1 VETNSGR
8 TNPMAEGKILI
19 IDDEDSIREYLSMM
33 LEREGYEVHSSENGK
48 KALKLSSQE
57 SFDVVITDIQLP
69 GMSGLDILG
78 SMRESDPS
86 VPVIIITGHASQESA
101 IEALNIGAFYY
112 LLKPV
117 SNEELKQVVRN
128 ALELRRLRDENV
140 DLERALKASGDRR
153 MVGESDKIS
162 SVFELIDRVARTSST
177 VLLKGESGTGKELV
191 ARAIHAGSARSDK
204 RFVSI
209 NCGALPETLLE
220 SELFGHV
227 KGSFTGAVRDKRGL
241 FVVAEG
247 GTFFLD
253 EVSETTAAIQVKLL
267 RVLQERE
274 VVPVGG
280 TKPTK
285 VDVRVI
291 AATNA
296 DLEKHI
302 SEGKFR
308 ADLYYR
314 LNVIPITIPPLRERR
329 DDIPLLVEHFI
340 ERLTGGVKHV
350 SDEAMEILTGY
361 DWPGNV
367 RELENIIERTV
378 ILEDGDEITADS
390 LNISIFPERLR
401 KQARG
406 GGGGDLGVSGITLD
420 ELERRYL
427 LQTLEETGW
436 KKKNAAEILGI
447 NPSTLYRKL
456 QRYGM
461 DGGED
466 EDSS

>member
-1 VETNSGR
+1 MPEGR
-8 TNPMAEGKILI
+8 ILI
-19 IDDEDSIREYLSMM
+19 IDDEDSIRDYLSMM
-33 LEREGYEVHSSENGK
+33 LEREGYEVSASESGK
-48 KALKLSSQE
+48 KALKLNTKKAY
-57 SFDVVITDIQLP
+57 DVVITDIQLP
-69 GMSGLDILG
+69 GMTGLEILTAL
-78 SMRESDPS
+78 RESDPEL
-86 VPVIIITGHASQESA
+86 PVIIITGHASQESA
-101 IEALNIGAFYY
+101 IEALNMGAFYY

-117 SNEELKQVVRN
+117 SNEELKQVVRT
-128 ALELRRLRDENV
+128 ALEVHRLKDENK
-140 DLERALKASGDRR
+140 DLERALHPVGEREMVGASGR
-153 MVGESDKIS
+153 ME
-162 SVFELIDRVARTSST
+162 SVFDLIDRVATTSST
-177 VLLKGESGTGKELV
+177 VLLYGESGTGKELV
-191 ARAIHAGSARSDK
+191 ARAIHSRSARSDK

-253 EVSETTAAIQVKLL
+253 EVSETSTAIQVKLL

-285 VDVRVI
+285 VDVRVV

-296 DLEKHI
+296 DLDKAI
-302 SEGKFR
+302 KEGRFR

-314 LNVIPITIPPLRERR
+314 LNVIPITIPPLRERK
-329 DDIPLLVEHFI
+329 DDIPLLVDHFL
-340 ERLTGGVKHV
+340 ERFTGGAKRV
-350 SDEAMEILTGY
+350 SDSAMEILTAY

-367 RELENIIERTV
+367 RELENIIERAV
-378 ILEDGDEITADS
+378 ILEDDDEVTAES
-390 LNISIFPERLR
+390 LNVSIFPERMR
-401 KQARG
+401 KKARVSSEG
-406 GGGGDLGVSGITLD
+406 ALGVSGVTLD
-420 ELERRYL
+420 ELEQRYL
-427 LQTLEETGW
+427 LQILEETGW

-456 QRYGM
+456 QRYG
-461 DGGED
+461 
-466 EDSS
+466 

>member
-1 VETNSGR
+1 
-8 TNPMAEGKILI
+8 MAEGRILI

-33 LEREGYEVHSSENGK
+33 LEREGYEVTASEDGK
-48 KALKLSSQE
+48 KALRLNTKKAH
-57 SFDVVITDIQLP
+57 DVVITDIQLP
-69 GMSGLDILG
+69 GISGLDVLTTL
-78 SMRESDPS
+78 RETDPTI
-86 VPVIIITGHASQESA
+86 PVIIITGHSSQESA

-117 SNEELKQVVRN
+117 SNEELKQVVRT
-128 ALELRRLRDENV
+128 ALQMRRLRDENT
-140 DLERALKASGDRR
+140 DLERALHPTGKRE
-153 MVGESDKIS
+153 MVGESGGIA
-162 SVFELIDRVARTSST
+162 SVFDLIDRVAKTSST
-177 VLLKGESGTGKELV
+177 VLLHGESGTGKELV
-191 ARAIHAGSARSDK
+191 AQAIHARSARSEK

-227 KGSFTGAVRDKRGL
+227 KGSFTGAIRDKKGL

-247 GTFFLD
+247 GTFLLD
-253 EVSETTAAIQVKLL
+253 EVSETSTAIQVKLL

-296 DLEKHI
+296 DLEKAI
-302 SEGKFR
+302 EEGRFR
-308 ADLYYR
+308 KDLYYR

-329 DDIPLLVEHFI
+329 EDIPLLVEHFLN
-340 ERLTGGVKHV
+340 RFAGGAKRV
-350 SDEAMEILTGY
+350 SDDAMEILSSY

-367 RELENIIERTV
+367 RELENIIERAV
-378 ILEDGDEITADS
+378 ILEDGDAVTAES
-390 LNISIFPERLR
+390 LNVSIFPERLR
-401 KQARG
+401 KQARTAS
-406 GGGGDLGVSGITLD
+406 DSELGVSGVTLD

-427 LQTLEETGW
+427 LQTLEAAGW

-461 DGGED
+461 DAGGEED
-466 EDSS
+466 E

>member
-1 VETNSGR
+1 MAQGR
-8 TNPMAEGKILI
+8 ILI
-19 IDDEDSIREYLSMM
+19 IDDEDSIRDYLSMM
-33 LEREGYEVHSSENGK
+33 LEREGYEVTACENGK
-48 KALKLSSQE
+48 KGLKLNSQGG
-57 SFDVVITDIQLP
+57 FDVVITDIQLP
-69 GMSGLDILG
+69 GMDGLEILG
-78 SMRESDPS
+78 ALRDTDPKI
-86 VPVIIITGHASQESA
+86 PVIIITGHASQESA
-101 IEALNIGAFYY
+101 IDALNKGAYYY

-117 SNEELKQVVRN
+117 SNEELKSVVRN
-128 ALELRRLRDENV
+128 ALETRRLRDENV
-140 DLERALKASGDRR
+140 DLERALRASGDRE
-153 MVGESDKIS
+153 MVGESSQIA
-162 SVFELIDRVARTSST
+162 SVFDLIDRVAKTSST
-177 VLLKGESGTGKELV
+177 VLLHGESGTGKELV
-191 ARAIHAGSARSDK
+191 AQAIHARSARSEK

-227 KGSFTGAVRDKRGL
+227 KGSFTGAIRDKKGL

-247 GTFFLD
+247 GSFFLD
-253 EVSETTAAIQVKLL
+253 EVSETYTAIQVKLL

-296 DLEKHI
+296 DLERAMN
-302 SEGKFR
+302 EGRFR
-308 ADLYYR
+308 RDLYYR
-314 LNVIPITIPPLRERR
+314 LNVIPISIPPLRERR
-329 DDIPLLVEHFI
+329 DDIPLLVEHFL
-340 ERLTGGVKHV
+340 ERLTGSVKQV
-350 SDEAMEILTGY
+350 SPDAMDILTSY

-367 RELENIIERTV
+367 RELENIIERAV
-378 ILEDGDEITADS
+378 ILEDGDEVSAES
-390 LNISIFPERLR
+390 LNVSIFPERLR

-406 GGGGDLGVSGITLD
+406 GGGGDLGVRGITLE

-436 KKKNAAEILGI
+436 KKKSAAEILGI

-461 DGGED
+461 DEGEED
-466 EDSS
+466 E

>member
-1 VETNSGR
+1 MPNGR
-8 TNPMAEGKILI
+8 ILVV
-19 IDDEDSIREYLSMM
+19 DDEDSIREYLSMM
-33 LEREGYEVHSSENGK
+33 LEREGYEVESSADGK
-48 KALKLSSQE
+48 KAAKLCRQQE
-57 SFDVVITDIQLP
+57 FDVIVTDIQLP
-69 GMSGLDILG
+69 GMSGIELL
-78 SMRESDPS
+78 SALREGDPT
-86 VPVIIITGHASQESA
+86 VPVIIVTGHASQESA
-101 IEALNIGAFYY
+101 IEALNLGAFYY

-128 ALELRRLRDENV
+128 ALELHRLRDENV
-140 DLERALKASGDRR
+140 ELERALHVEGERE
-153 MVGESDKIS
+153 MVGGSEEMQ

-177 VLLKGESGTGKELV
+177 VLLHGESGTGKELV
-191 ARAIHAGSARSDK
+191 ARAIHARSARADK

-209 NCGALPETLLE
+209 NCGAMPETLLE

-253 EVSETTAAIQVKLL
+253 EVSETTSAIQVKLL

-280 TKPTK
+280 TKPVK

-296 DLEKHI
+296 DLDQLI
-302 SEGKFR
+302 ADGSFR
-308 ADLYYR
+308 KDLYYR

-329 DDIPLLVEHFI
+329 SDLPLLVKHFLS
-340 ERLTGGVKHV
+340 RLTTEGISV
-350 SDEAMEILTGY
+350 DDDAMEILQSY

-367 RELENIIERTV
+367 RELENIIERAV
-378 ILEDGDEITADS
+378 ILADGKHITADD
-390 LNISIFPERLR
+390 LNVSIFPEQMR
-401 KQARG
+401 KKARARSGAG
-406 GGGGDLGVSGITLD
+406 GEGDLGVSGVTLE

-427 LQTLEETGW
+427 LQTLEATGW
-436 KKKNAAEILGI
+436 KKKAAAEVLGI

-461 DGGED
+461 EGAGED
-466 EDSS
+466 D

>member
-1 VETNSGR
+1 
-8 TNPMAEGKILI
+8 MAEGRVLI

-33 LEREGYEVHSSENGK
+33 LEREGYDVSASENGK
-48 KALKLSSQE
+48 KALKLNNQE

-69 GMSGLDILG
+69 GMSGLDIL
-78 SMRESDPS
+78 SAFRESDPAM
-86 VPVIIITGHASQESA
+86 PVIIITGHASQESA

-128 ALELRRLRDENV
+128 ALEMRRLKEENV
-140 DLERALKASGDRR
+140 DLERALKASGDRE
-153 MVGESDKIS
+153 MVGESSEIT
-162 SVFELIDRVARTSST
+162 SVFDLIDRVAKTSST
-177 VLLKGESGTGKELV
+177 VLLYGESGTGKELV
-191 ARAIHAGSARSDK
+191 ARAIHKRSARSDK

-253 EVSETTAAIQVKLL
+253 EVSETSTAIQVKLL

-296 DLEKHI
+296 DLQKAIH
-302 SEGKFR
+302 EGTFR

-340 ERLTGGVKHV
+340 ERLTGGEKTV
-350 SDEAMEILTGY
+350 SPEAMEILSGY
-361 DWPGNV
+361 EWPGNV
-367 RELENIIERTV
+367 RELENIMERAV
-378 ILEDGDEITADS
+378 ILEDGDQITAES
-390 LNISIFPERLR
+390 LNVSIFPERLR

-406 GGGGDLGVSGITLD
+406 HAAEDLGVSGVTLE

-427 LQTLEETGW
+427 LQTLEEAGW
-436 KKKNAAEILGI
+436 KKKNAAEVLGI

-461 DGGED
+461 DGGQD
-466 EDSS
+466 ESD

>member
-1 VETNSGR
+1 MAHGR
-8 TNPMAEGKILI
+8 ILI
-19 IDDEDSIREYLSMM
+19 VDDEDSTREYLAMM
-33 LEREGYEVHSSENGK
+33 LEREGYEVSASGDGK
-48 KALKLSSQE
+48 KALKLNSQE
-57 SFDVVITDIQLP
+57 SFDAVITDIQMP
-69 GMSGLDILG
+69 GMGGIQILG
-78 SMRESDPS
+78 NLRDNDPTL
-86 VPVIIITGHASQESA
+86 PVIIVTGHASQESA
-101 IEALNIGAFYY
+101 IEALNLGAFYY

-128 ALELRRLRDENV
+128 ALELRRLRDDNV
-140 DLERALKASGDRR
+140 DLERALQVQGDRE
-153 MVGESDKIS
+153 MVGESDEIR
-162 SVFELIDRVARTSST
+162 SVFDLIDRVAQTSST
-177 VLLKGESGTGKELV
+177 VLLYGESGTGKELV
-191 ARAIHAGSARSDK
+191 ARAIHSRSARADK

-253 EVSETTAAIQVKLL
+253 EVSETSPAIQVKLL

-280 TKPTK
+280 TKPVK

-291 AATNA
+291 AATNT
-296 DLEKHI
+296 DLDKLIHDN
-302 SEGKFR
+302 KFR

-314 LNVIPITIPPLRERR
+314 LNVIPITIPPLREREE
-329 DDIPLLVEHFI
+329 DIPRLVDFFLG
-340 ERLTGGVKHV
+340 RYAGGAKTV
-350 SDEAMEILTGY
+350 SAEAMEILTAY
-361 DWPGNV
+361 HWPGNV
-367 RELENIIERTV
+367 RELENIIERAV
-378 ILEDGDEITADS
+378 ILADGAEITADS
-390 LNISIFPERLR
+390 LNVSIFPERMR
-401 KQARG
+401 KKARSG
-406 GGGGDLGVSGITLD
+406 GEGGLGVSGITLD

-427 LQTLEETGW
+427 LQTLEETSW
-436 KKKNAAEILGI
+436 KKKQAAEILGI

-461 DGGED
+461 DGGE
-466 EDSS
+466 EE

>member
-1 VETNSGR
+1 
-8 TNPMAEGKILI
+8 MAEGRILI
-19 IDDEDSIREYLSMM
+19 VDDEDSIRDYLSMM
-33 LEREGYEVHSSENGK
+33 LEREGYEVSACENGK
-48 KALKLSSQE
+48 KALRLNSKKAY
-57 SFDVVITDIQLP
+57 DVVITDLQLP
-69 GMSGLDILG
+69 GMSGIEILTAL
-78 SMRESDPS
+78 RDADPS
-86 VPVIIITGHASQESA
+86 LPVIIITGHASQESA
-101 IEALNIGAFYY
+101 VEALNIGAFYY

-117 SNEELKQVVRN
+117 SNEELKQVVRT
-128 ALELRRLRDENV
+128 ALEMRRLKDENS
-140 DLERALKASGDRR
+140 DLERALHPAGERE
-153 MVGESDKIS
+153 MVGESERMS
-162 SVFELIDRVARTSST
+162 AVFDLIDRVATTSST
-177 VLLKGESGTGKELV
+177 VLLYGESGTGKELV
-191 ARAIHAGSARSDK
+191 ARAIHQHSARADK

-253 EVSETTAAIQVKLL
+253 EVSETSTAIQVKLL

-285 VDVRVI
+285 VDVRVV

-296 DLEKHI
+296 DLDRAIK
-302 SEGKFR
+302 EGRFR

-314 LNVIPITIPPLRERR
+314 LNVIPITIPPLRERKG
-329 DDIPLLVEHFI
+329 DIPLLVDHFL
-340 ERLTGGVKHV
+340 ERFTSGAKRI
-350 SDEAMEILTGY
+350 SDGAMEILTSY

-367 RELENIIERTV
+367 RELENIIERAV
-378 ILEDGDEITADS
+378 ILEDGDEISAES

-401 KQARG
+401 KQARSASEG
-406 GGGGDLGVSGITLD
+406 ALGVSGVTLE

-436 KKKNAAEILGI
+436 KKKTAAEILGI

-461 DGGED
+461 DGGGEED
-466 EDSS
+466 D

>member
-1 VETNSGR
+1 MQPGR
-8 TNPMAEGKILI
+8 KCEMAEGRILI
-19 IDDEDSIREYLSMM
+19 IDDEDSIRDYLSMM
-33 LEREGYEVHSSENGK
+33 LEREGYEVSASEDGK
-48 KALKLSSQE
+48 RALKLNAKKSY
-57 SFDVVITDIQLP
+57 DVVITDIQLP
-69 GMSGLDILG
+69 GMSGIDILTKL
-78 SMRESDPS
+78 RETDPTL
-86 VPVIIITGHASQESA
+86 PVIIITGHASQESA
-101 IEALNIGAFYY
+101 IEALNMGAYYY

-117 SNEELKQVVRN
+117 SNEELKQVVRT
-128 ALELRRLRDENV
+128 ALEMRRLKDEKN
-140 DLERALKASGDRR
+140 DLERALHPTDERE
-153 MVGESDKIS
+153 MIGESGGIA
-162 SVFELIDRVARTSST
+162 SVFDLIDRVAKTSST
-177 VLLKGESGTGKELV
+177 VLLHGESGTGKELV
-191 ARAIHAGSARSDK
+191 ARAIHARSARAGK

-227 KGSFTGAVRDKRGL
+227 KGSFTGAIRDKRGL

-247 GTFFLD
+247 GTFMLD
-253 EVSETTAAIQVKLL
+253 EVSETSTAIQVKLL

-280 TKPTK
+280 TKPVK

-296 DLEKHI
+296 DLEQFIK
-302 SEGKFR
+302 EGRFR

-314 LNVIPITIPPLRERR
+314 LNVIPIRIPPLRERKE
-329 DDIPLLVEHFI
+329 DIPLLVEHFLS
-340 ERLTGGVKHV
+340 RFTGGAKHV
-350 SDEAMEILTGY
+350 SDDAMEILSDY

-367 RELENIIERTV
+367 RELENIIERAV
-378 ILEDGDEITADS
+378 ILEDGNDVTAES
-390 LNISIFPERLR
+390 LNVSIFPERLR
-401 KQARG
+401 KRARG
-406 GGGGDLGVSGITLD
+406 GSEGELGVSGVTLE

-427 LQTLEETGW
+427 LQTLEATGW

-461 DGGED
+461 DGGGEED
-466 EDSS
+466 E

>member
-1 VETNSGR
+1 
-8 TNPMAEGKILI
+8 MAQGTILV
-19 IDDEDSIREYLSMM
+19 IDDEDSIRDYLSMM
-33 LEREGYEVHSSENGK
+33 LEREGYDVRASAEGRR
-48 KALKLSSQE
+48 ALRTYSQE
-57 SFDVVITDIQLP
+57 AFDVVITDIQLP
-69 GMSGLDILG
+69 GIDGIEVLKTL
-78 SMRESDPS
+78 RERDPT
-86 VPVIIITGHASQESA
+86 VPVIIVTGHASQESA
-101 IEALNIGAFYY
+101 IEALNLGAFYY

-128 ALELRRLRDENV
+128 ALEVRRLRDENV
-140 DLERALKASGDRR
+140 ALGRALAVSDEREIVGASGE
-153 MVGESDKIS
+153 MQA
-162 SVFELIDRVARTSST
+162 VFDLINRVAKTSST
-177 VLLKGESGTGKELV
+177 VLLYGESGTGKELV
-191 ARAIHAGSARSDK
+191 ARAIHARSARADK

-209 NCGALPETLLE
+209 NCGAMPETLLE

-253 EVSETTAAIQVKLL
+253 EVSETSTAIQVKLL

-296 DLEKHI
+296 DLLKRIED
-302 SEGKFR
+302 GAFR
-308 ADLYYR
+308 KDLYYR
-314 LNVIPITIPPLRERR
+314 LNVIPVTIPPLRERR
-329 DDIPLLVEHFI
+329 DDIPLLVNHF
-340 ERLTGGVKHV
+340 LDQMTGGAKTMA
-350 SDEAMEILTGY
+350 DDAMDVLVAY

-367 RELENIIERTV
+367 RELENILERAV
-378 ILEDGDEITADS
+378 ILSDGPAITAES
-390 LNISIFPERLR
+390 LNVSIFPERLR

-406 GGGGDLGVSGITLD
+406 VATAGIGVSGLTL
-420 ELERRYL
+420 EEVERRYL
-427 LQTLEETGW
+427 LQTLEETDW
-436 KKKNAAEILGI
+436 KKKQAAETLGI

-461 DGGED
+461 DGGMED
-466 EDSS
+466 

>member
-1 VETNSGR
+1 MPQGR
-8 TNPMAEGKILI
+8 VLV
-19 IDDEDSIREYLSMM
+19 IDDEESIREYLAMM
-33 LEREGYEVHSSENGK
+33 LERDGYEVVATADGK
-48 KALKLSSQE
+48 KATRLQSQQG
-57 SFDVVITDIQLP
+57 FDVVITDIQLP
-69 GMSGLDILG
+69 GMSGIEILG
-78 SMRESDPS
+78 ALKESDPTM
-86 VPVIIITGHASQESA
+86 PVIIVTGHASQESA
-101 IEALNIGAFYY
+101 IEALNLGAFYY

-128 ALELRRLRDENV
+128 ALEIRRLREENV
-140 DLERALKASGDRR
+140 ELERALHVSGERE
-153 MVGESDKIS
+153 MIGSSEGMN
-162 SVFELIDRVARTSST
+162 SVFDIVDRVARTSST
-177 VLLKGESGTGKELV
+177 VLLYGESGTGKELV
-191 ARAIHAGSARSDK
+191 ARAIHARSARAQS

-253 EVSETTAAIQVKLL
+253 EVSETSPAIQVKLL

-296 DLEKHI
+296 DLDRLI
-302 SEGKFR
+302 REGKFR

-314 LNVIPITIPPLRERR
+314 LNVIPIVIPPLRERSE
-329 DDIPLLVEHFI
+329 DIPLLVQHFL
-340 ERLTGGVKHV
+340 ERFTGGEKTV
-350 SDEAMEILTGY
+350 SADAMEVLTGY

-367 RELENIIERTV
+367 RELENIIERAV
-378 ILEDGDEITADS
+378 ILAGSKEITAED

-401 KQARG
+401 KRASATTATAG
-406 GGGGDLGVSGITLD
+406 LGVSGLTLD
-420 ELERRYL
+420 EVERRYL
-427 LQTLEETGW
+427 IQTLEETGW
-436 KKKNAAEILGI
+436 RKKKAAEVLGI

-461 DGGED
+461 ADRGED
-466 EDSS
+466 

>member
-1 VETNSGR
+1 MPSGR
-8 TNPMAEGKILI
+8 ILV

-33 LEREGYEVHSSENGK
+33 LEREGYEVLASADGK
-48 KALKLSSQE
+48 RALKLQKQE

-69 GMSGLDILG
+69 GMSGIEVL
-78 SMRESDPS
+78 SSFRKTDPTI
-86 VPVIIITGHASQESA
+86 PVIIVTGHASQESA
-101 IEALNIGAFYY
+101 IEALNLGAYYY

-128 ALELRRLRDENV
+128 ALETRRLRDENV
-140 DLERALKASGDRR
+140 ELERALRVTEDRE
-153 MVGESDKIS
+153 MIGSSPEIG
-162 SVFELIDRVARTSST
+162 SVFDMIDRVAKTSST
-177 VLLKGESGTGKELV
+177 VLLYGESGTGKELV
-191 ARAIHAGSARSDK
+191 ARAIHARSARADK

-209 NCGALPETLLE
+209 NCGAMPETLLE

-253 EVSETTAAIQVKLL
+253 EVSETSQAIQVKLL

-296 DLEKHI
+296 DLEKLMA
-302 SEGKFR
+302 EGKFR
-308 ADLYYR
+308 KDLYYR
-314 LNVIPITIPPLRERR
+314 LNVIPIVIPPLRERR
-329 DDIPLLVEHFI
+329 SDIPLLVNHFL
-340 ERLTGGVKHV
+340 EKLSGGAKSVTE
-350 SDEAMEILTGY
+350 DAMEILVNY
-361 DWPGNV
+361 EWPGNV
-367 RELENIIERTV
+367 RELENIIERAV
-378 ILEDGDEITADS
+378 ILADGSEITAED
-390 LNISIFPERLR
+390 LNVSIFPERMRR
-401 KQARG
+401 KAKAAPASG
-406 GGGGDLGVSGITLD
+406 GLGVSGLTL
-420 ELERRYL
+420 EEVERRYL

-436 KKKNAAEILGI
+436 RKKAAAEILGI

-461 DGGED
+461 EQGPE
-466 EDSS
+466 E

>member
-1 VETNSGR
+1 MGGIE
-8 TNPMAEGKILI
+8 IL
-19 IDDEDSIREYLSMM
+19 SAFREC
-33 LEREGYEVHSSENGK
+33 
-48 KALKLSSQE
+48 
-57 SFDVVITDIQLP
+57 
-69 GMSGLDILG
+69 
-78 SMRESDPS
+78 DPLL
-86 VPVIIITGHASQESA
+86 PVIIVTGHASQESA
-101 IEALNIGAFYY
+101 IEALNLGAFYY

-128 ALELRRLRDENV
+128 ALEIRRLRDENV
-140 DLERALKASGDRR
+140 DLERALSTTTRPGERE
-153 MVGESDKIS
+153 MVGESEEIR
-162 SVFELIDRVARTSST
+162 SVFDLIDRVAKTSST
-177 VLLKGESGTGKELV
+177 VLLYGESGTGKELV
-191 ARAIHAGSARSDK
+191 ARAIHARSARADK

-241 FVVAEG
+241 MVVAEG

-253 EVSETTAAIQVKLL
+253 EVSETSTAIQVKLL

-285 VDVRVI
+285 VNVRII

-296 DLEKHI
+296 DLEKAI
-302 SEGKFR
+302 REGRFR

-314 LNVIPITIPPLRERR
+314 LNVIPISIPPLRERR
-329 DDIPLLVEHFI
+329 EDVPRLVSHFLG
-340 ERLTGGVKHV
+340 RFTSGARTV
-350 SDEAMEILTGY
+350 SDEAMSILADY

-367 RELENIIERTV
+367 RELENIIERAV
-378 ILEDGDEITADS
+378 ILADGPEITAES
-390 LNISIFPERLR
+390 LNISIFPERMR
-401 KQARG
+401 KQARTG
-406 GGGGDLGVSGITLD
+406 ESGVGVAGLTLE

-436 KKKNAAEILGI
+436 KKKRAAEILGI

-461 DGGED
+461 DTGE
-466 EDSS
+466 EEEE

>member
-1 VETNSGR
+1 MPEGR
-8 TNPMAEGKILI
+8 ILI
-19 IDDEDSIREYLSMM
+19 IDDEDSIRDYLSMM
-33 LEREGYEVHSSENGK
+33 LEREGYEVSASENGK
-48 KALKLSSQE
+48 KALKLNTKKAY
-57 SFDVVITDIQLP
+57 DVVITDIQLP
-69 GMSGLDILG
+69 GMTGLEILTAL
-78 SMRESDPS
+78 RESDPEL
-86 VPVIIITGHASQESA
+86 PVIIITGHASQESA
-101 IEALNIGAFYY
+101 IEALNMGAFYY

-117 SNEELKQVVRN
+117 SNEELKQVVRT
-128 ALELRRLRDENV
+128 ALEVHRLKDDNK
-140 DLERALKASGDRR
+140 DLERALHPVGERE
-153 MVGESDKIS
+153 MVGDSGRMA
-162 SVFELIDRVARTSST
+162 SVFDLIDRVATTSST
-177 VLLKGESGTGKELV
+177 VLLYGESGTGKELV
-191 ARAIHAGSARSDK
+191 ARAIHSRSARSDK

-253 EVSETTAAIQVKLL
+253 EVSETSTAIQVKLL

-285 VDVRVI
+285 VDVRVV

-296 DLEKHI
+296 DLDKAI
-302 SEGKFR
+302 KEGKFR

-314 LNVIPITIPPLRERR
+314 LNVIPITIPPLRERK
-329 DDIPLLVEHFI
+329 DDIPLLVDHFLD
-340 ERLTGGVKHV
+340 RFTGGAKRV
-350 SDEAMEILTGY
+350 SDGAMEILTTY

-367 RELENIIERTV
+367 RELENIIERAV
-378 ILEDGDEITADS
+378 ILEDGDEVTAES
-390 LNISIFPERLR
+390 LNVSIFPERMR
-401 KQARG
+401 KKARSSSEG
-406 GGGGDLGVSGITLD
+406 ALGISGVTLD
-420 ELERRYL
+420 ELEQRYL
-427 LQTLEETGW
+427 LQILEETGW

-461 DGGED
+461 DGGNEED
-466 EDSS
+466 E

>member
-1 VETNSGR
+1 
-8 TNPMAEGKILI
+8 MANGTILV
-19 IDDEDSIREYLSMM
+19 IDDEDSIRDYLSMM
-33 LEREGYEVHSSENGK
+33 LEREGYDVRASADGR
-48 KALKLSSQE
+48 KALRLYGQE
-57 SFDVVITDIQLP
+57 AFDVVITDIQLP
-69 GMSGLDILG
+69 GIDGIEVLKTL
-78 SMRESDPS
+78 RERDPTI
-86 VPVIIITGHASQESA
+86 PVVIVTGHASQESA
-101 IEALNIGAFYY
+101 IEALNLGAFYY

-117 SNEELKQVVRN
+117 SNDELKQVVRN
-128 ALELRRLRDENV
+128 ALEVRRLRDENAV
-140 DLERALKASGDRR
+140 LGRALSVSDEREI
-153 MVGESDKIS
+153 VGS
-162 SVFELIDRVARTSST
+162 SAEMHAVFDLINRVATTSST
-177 VLLKGESGTGKELV
+177 VLLYGESGTGKELV
-191 ARAIHAGSARSDK
+191 ARAIHSRSARADK

-209 NCGALPETLLE
+209 NCGAMPETLLE

-253 EVSETTAAIQVKLL
+253 EVSETSTAIQVKLL

-296 DLEKHI
+296 DLLRRI
-302 SEGKFR
+302 DEGSFR
-308 ADLYYR
+308 KDLYYR
-314 LNVIPITIPPLRERR
+314 LNVIPVTIPPLRERR
-329 DDIPLLVEHFI
+329 DDVPLLVKHF
-340 ERLTGGVKHV
+340 LKNFTGGAKTMN
-350 SDEAMEILTGY
+350 DEAMEILVSY

-367 RELENIIERTV
+367 RELENILERAI
-378 ILEDGDEITADS
+378 ILADGPTITAES
-390 LNISIFPERLR
+390 LNVSIFPERLR
-401 KQARG
+401 KTARG
-406 GGGGDLGVSGITLD
+406 AAADDLGVSGVTL
-420 ELERRYL
+420 EEVERRYL

-436 KKKNAAEILGI
+436 KKKQAAEMLGI

-461 DGGED
+461 DQEGE
-466 EDSS
+466 E

>member
-1 VETNSGR
+1 
-8 TNPMAEGKILI
+8 MAEGRILI
-19 IDDEDSIREYLSMM
+19 VDDEDSIRDYLSMM
-33 LEREGYEVHSSENGK
+33 LEREGYEVSACEDGK
-48 KALKLSSQE
+48 KALRLNTKKAY
-57 SFDVVITDIQLP
+57 DVVITDIQLP
-69 GMSGLDILG
+69 GMSGIEVLTSL
-78 SMRESDPS
+78 RESDPTI
-86 VPVIIITGHASQESA
+86 PVIIITGHASQESA
-101 IEALNIGAFYY
+101 IEALNIGAYYY

-117 SNEELKQVVRN
+117 SNEELKQVVRT
-128 ALELRRLRDENV
+128 ALEMRRLKDEKD
-140 DLERALKASGDRR
+140 DLERALNPTGERE
-153 MVGESDKIS
+153 MVGESEKMK
-162 SVFELIDRVARTSST
+162 SVFELIDRVATTAST
-177 VLLKGESGTGKELV
+177 VLLYGESGTGKELV
-191 ARAIHAGSARSDK
+191 ARAIHKRSARSDK

-253 EVSETTAAIQVKLL
+253 EVSETSTAIQVKLL

-285 VDVRVI
+285 VDVRVV

-296 DLEKHI
+296 DLDRAIK
-302 SEGKFR
+302 EGRFR

-314 LNVIPITIPPLRERR
+314 LNVIPITIPPLRERKE
-329 DDIPLLVEHFI
+329 DIPLLVDHFL
-340 ERLTGGVKHV
+340 ERFTGGEKRV
-350 SDEAMEILTGY
+350 SDAAMDILMSY

-367 RELENIIERTV
+367 RELENIIERAV
-378 ILEDGDEITADS
+378 ILEDGDEVTAES
-390 LNISIFPERLR
+390 LNVSIFPERLR
-401 KQARG
+401 KQARAISG
-406 GGGGDLGVSGITLD
+406 GELGVTGVTLE

-461 DGGED
+461 EGDGEGD
-466 EDSS
+466 GDD

>member
-1 VETNSGR
+1 
-8 TNPMAEGKILI
+8 MAEGRILI
-19 IDDEDSIREYLSMM
+19 VDDEDSIRDYLSMM
-33 LEREGYEVHSSENGK
+33 LEREGYEVSASEDGK
-48 KALKLSSQE
+48 KALKLNSKQAY
-57 SFDVVITDIQLP
+57 DVVITDIQLP
-69 GMSGLDILG
+69 GMSGIDVLTTLHDT
-78 SMRESDPS
+78 DPAL
-86 VPVIIITGHASQESA
+86 PVIIITGHASQESA
-101 IEALNIGAFYY
+101 IDALNMGAFYY

-117 SNEELKQVVRN
+117 SNEELKQVVRT
-128 ALELRRLRDENV
+128 ALEVRRLKEENTA
-140 DLERALKASGDRR
+140 LERALRPTGERE
-153 MVGESDKIS
+153 MVGKSGGMA
-162 SVFELIDRVARTSST
+162 SVFDLIDRVATTSST
-177 VLLKGESGTGKELV
+177 VLLYGESGTGKELV
-191 ARAIHAGSARSDK
+191 ARAIHTRSARADK

-253 EVSETTAAIQVKLL
+253 EVSETSTAIQVKLL

-285 VDVRVI
+285 VDVRVV

-296 DLEKHI
+296 DLDKAI
-302 SEGKFR
+302 KDGRFR

-314 LNVIPITIPPLRERR
+314 LNVIPITIPPLRERK
-329 DDIPLLVEHFI
+329 DDIPLLVDHFL
-340 ERLTGGVKHV
+340 ERFTGGAKRV
-350 SDEAMEILTGY
+350 SGSAMEILTSY

-367 RELENIIERTV
+367 RELENIIERAV
-378 ILEDGDEITADS
+378 ILEDDNEVTAES
-390 LNISIFPERLR
+390 LNVSIFPERLR
-401 KQARG
+401 KMARSASEG
-406 GGGGDLGVSGITLD
+406 RLGVSGVTLE
-420 ELERRYL
+420 ELEQRYL

-461 DGGED
+461 DGGGEED
-466 EDSS
+466 E

>member
-1 VETNSGR
+1 MPHGR
-8 TNPMAEGKILI
+8 VLI
-19 IDDEDSIREYLSMM
+19 VDDEDSTREYLSMM
-33 LEREGYEVHSSENGK
+33 LEREGYEVSAVADGK
-48 KALKLSSQE
+48 KALKLDSQE
-57 SFDVVITDIQLP
+57 SFDAVITDIQMP
-69 GMSGLDILG
+69 GMGGMEIL
-78 SMRESDPS
+78 SALRECDPLL
-86 VPVIIITGHASQESA
+86 PVIIITGHASQESA
-101 IEALNIGAFYY
+101 IEALNLGAFYY

-128 ALELRRLRDENV
+128 ALEVRRLRDENV
-140 DLERALKASGDRR
+140 DLERALSAGPGERE
-153 MVGESDKIS
+153 MIGESEGIRL
-162 SVFELIDRVARTSST
+162 VFALIDRVAKTSST
-177 VLLKGESGTGKELV
+177 VLLYGESGTGKELV
-191 ARAIHAGSARSDK
+191 ARAIHARSARADK

-227 KGSFTGAVRDKRGL
+227 KGSFTGAIRDKRGL
-241 FVVAEG
+241 MVVAEG
-247 GTFFLD
+247 GTFLLD
-253 EVSETTAAIQVKLL
+253 EVSETSTAIQVKLL

-285 VDVRVI
+285 VNVRVI

-296 DLEKHI
+296 DLEKAI
-302 SEGKFR
+302 REGRFR
-308 ADLYYR
+308 ADLFYR

-329 DDIPLLVEHFI
+329 DDIPRLVNHFLG
-340 ERLTGGVKHV
+340 RFTSGARTV
-350 SDEAMEILTGY
+350 SDEAMDILTDY

-367 RELENIIERTV
+367 RELENIIERAV
-378 ILEDGDEITADS
+378 ILADDTEITADS
-390 LNISIFPERLR
+390 LNISIFPERMR
-401 KQARG
+401 NQARTG
-406 GGGGDLGVSGITLD
+406 GSGVGVAGLTLE

-436 KKKNAAEILGI
+436 KKKRAAEILGI

-461 DGGED
+461 DTGE
-466 EDSS
+466 EE

>member
-1 VETNSGR
+1 MPEGR
-8 TNPMAEGKILI
+8 ILI
-19 IDDEDSIREYLSMM
+19 IDDEDSIRDYLSMM
-33 LEREGYEVHSSENGK
+33 LEREGYEVSASENGK
-48 KALKLSSQE
+48 KALKLNTKKAY
-57 SFDVVITDIQLP
+57 DVVITDIQLP
-69 GMSGLDILG
+69 GMTGLEILTAL
-78 SMRESDPS
+78 RESDPEL
-86 VPVIIITGHASQESA
+86 PVIIITGHASQESA
-101 IEALNIGAFYY
+101 IEALNMGAFYY

-117 SNEELKQVVRN
+117 SNEELKQVVRT
-128 ALELRRLRDENV
+128 ALEVHRLKDENK
-140 DLERALKASGDRR
+140 DLERALHPVGERE
-153 MVGESDKIS
+153 MVGESGRME
-162 SVFELIDRVARTSST
+162 SVFDLIDRVATTSST
-177 VLLKGESGTGKELV
+177 VLLYGESGTGKELV
-191 ARAIHAGSARSDK
+191 ARAIHSRSARSDK

-253 EVSETTAAIQVKLL
+253 EVSETSTAIQVKLL

-285 VDVRVI
+285 VDVRVV

-296 DLEKHI
+296 DLDKAI
-302 SEGKFR
+302 KEGRFR

-314 LNVIPITIPPLRERR
+314 LNVIPITIPPLRERK
-329 DDIPLLVEHFI
+329 DDIPLLVDHFL
-340 ERLTGGVKHV
+340 ERFTGGAKRV
-350 SDEAMEILTGY
+350 SDGAMEILAAY

-367 RELENIIERTV
+367 RELENIIERAV
-378 ILEDGDEITADS
+378 ILEDDDEVTAES
-390 LNISIFPERLR
+390 LNVSIFPERMR
-401 KQARG
+401 KKARVSSEG
-406 GGGGDLGVSGITLD
+406 ALGVSGVTLD
-420 ELERRYL
+420 ELEQRYL
-427 LQTLEETGW
+427 LQILEETGW

-461 DGGED
+461 DGGNEED
-466 EDSS
+466 E

>member
-1 VETNSGR
+1 MPHGR
-8 TNPMAEGKILI
+8 ILV

-33 LEREGYEVHSSENGK
+33 LEREGYEVQAASDGQ
-48 KALKLSSQE
+48 KAMKLSKRE
-57 SFDVVITDIQLP
+57 SFDAVITDIQLP
-69 GMSGLDILG
+69 GMTGIEIL
-78 SMRESDPS
+78 SSFKDSDPT
-86 VPVIIITGHASQESA
+86 VPIIIVTGHASQESA
-101 IEALNIGAFYY
+101 IEALNLGAFYY

-128 ALELRRLRDENV
+128 ALEVKQLRTEKN
-140 DLERALKASGDRR
+140 DLERALHHPTQGRE
-153 MVGESDKIS
+153 MIGESTEIH
-162 SVFELIDRVARTSST
+162 SVFGIIDRVAKTAST
-177 VLLKGESGTGKELV
+177 VMLRGESGTGKELV
-191 ARAIHAGSARSDK
+191 ARAVHAGSSRAAE

-241 FVVAEG
+241 FVVADG

-253 EVSETTAAIQVKLL
+253 EVGETSLAIQVKLL

-285 VDVRVI
+285 VNVRVI

-296 DLEKHI
+296 DLERQVQ
-302 SEGKFR
+302 EGKFR

-314 LNVIPITIPPLRERR
+314 LNVIPITIPPLRDRR
-329 DDIPLLVEHFI
+329 DDIPLLVDHFLKK
-340 ERLTGGVKHV
+340 LTGEEKTVADG
-350 SDEAMEILTGY
+350 AMEILTSY

-367 RELENIIERTV
+367 RELENIIERAV
-378 ILEDGDEITADS
+378 ILADGDSITAES
-390 LNISIFPERLR
+390 LNVSIFPERLR
-401 KQARG
+401 KRARVG
-406 GGGGDLGVSGITLD
+406 GGTGDLGVSGITLD

-427 LQTLEETGW
+427 LQTLEETSW
-436 KKKNAAEILGI
+436 KKKQAAEILGI

-461 DGGED
+461 DGDVEEED
-466 EDSS
+466 

>member
-1 VETNSGR
+1 MPHGR
-8 TNPMAEGKILI
+8 ILV

-33 LEREGYEVHSSENGK
+33 LEREGYEVVAASDGK
-48 KALKLSSQE
+48 KAVKLSKRE
-57 SFDVVITDIQLP
+57 SFDAVITDIQLP
-69 GMSGLDILG
+69 GMTGIEILG
-78 SMRESDPS
+78 SFKESDPT
-86 VPVIIITGHASQESA
+86 VPIIIVTGHASQESA
-101 IEALNIGAFYY
+101 IEALNLGAFYY

-128 ALELRRLRDENV
+128 ALEVKQLRAEKN
-140 DLERALKASGDRR
+140 DLERALHPSADRDMIGDSK
-153 MVGESDKIS
+153 EIH
-162 SVFELIDRVARTSST
+162 SVFDLIDRVARTSST
-177 VLLKGESGTGKELV
+177 VMLRGESGTGKELV
-191 ARAIHAGSARSDK
+191 ARAIHAGSVRADQ

-241 FVVAEG
+241 FVVADG

-253 EVSETTAAIQVKLL
+253 EVGETSLSIQVKLL

-296 DLEKHI
+296 DLEHQVQ
-302 SEGKFR
+302 EGGFR
-308 ADLYYR
+308 PDLYYR
-314 LNVIPITIPPLRERR
+314 LNVIPITIPPLRDRR
-329 DDIPLLVEHFI
+329 DDIPLLVNHFLEKLAAGEKSI
-340 ERLTGGVKHV
+340 ADG
-350 SDEAMEILTGY
+350 AMDILTSY
-361 DWPGNV
+361 EWPGNV
-367 RELENIIERTV
+367 RELENIIERAV
-378 ILEDGDEITADS
+378 ILADDTEITAES
-390 LNISIFPERLR
+390 LNVSIFPERLR
-401 KQARG
+401 KRSRPAGSRA
-406 GGGGDLGVSGITLD
+406 LGVSGITLD
-420 ELERRYL
+420 ELEQRYL

-436 KKKNAAEILGI
+436 KKKRAAEILGI

-461 DGGED
+461 EGDVE
-466 EDSS
+466 EE

>member
-1 VETNSGR
+1 MPQGR
-8 TNPMAEGKILI
+8 ILV

-33 LEREGYEVHSSENGK
+33 LEREGYEVRASESGE
-48 KALKLSSQE
+48 KALRANAQE
-57 SFDVVITDIQLP
+57 SFDVVITDIQLT
-69 GMSGLDILG
+69 GMSGIEVLSKIRD
-78 SMRESDPS
+78 SDPT
-86 VPVIIITGHASQESA
+86 VAVIIVTGHASQESA
-101 IEALNIGAFYY
+101 IEALNLGAFYY

-117 SNEELKQVVRN
+117 SNEELKQVVRT
-128 ALELRRLRDENV
+128 ALEVRRLKDENAG
-140 DLERALKASGDRR
+140 LERALHVPGERE
-153 MVGESDKIS
+153 MVGSSPGIK
-162 SVFELIDRVARTSST
+162 SVFELIDRVAKTSST
-177 VLLKGESGTGKELV
+177 VLLYGESGTGKELV
-191 ARAIHAGSARSDK
+191 ARAIHARSARSDK

-209 NCGALPETLLE
+209 NCGAMPETLLE

-227 KGSFTGAVRDKRGL
+227 KGSFTGAVRDKKGL

-253 EVSETTAAIQVKLL
+253 EVSETSTSIQVKLL

-296 DLEKHI
+296 DLPKLI
-302 SEGKFR
+302 DDGRFR
-308 ADLYYR
+308 KDLFYR
-314 LNVIPITIPPLRERR
+314 LNVIPITIPPLRERKE
-329 DDIPLLVEHFI
+329 DVPLLVNHFI
-340 ERLTGGVKHV
+340 EKVTGGAKTV
-350 SDEAMEILTGY
+350 SSEAMEVLLSY

-367 RELENIIERTV
+367 RELENIIERAV
-378 ILEDGDEITADS
+378 ILAGSKEITAED

-401 KQARG
+401 KRASATTATAG
-406 GGGGDLGVSGITLD
+406 LGVSGLTLD
-420 ELERRYL
+420 EVERRYL
-427 LQTLEETGW
+427 IQTLEETGW
-436 KKKNAAEILGI
+436 RKKKAAEVLGI

-461 DGGED
+461 ADRGED
-466 EDSS
+466 

>member
-1 VETNSGR
+1 MPHGR
-8 TNPMAEGKILI
+8 ILV

-33 LEREGYEVHSSENGK
+33 LEREGYEVLAASDGK
-48 KALKLSSQE
+48 KAVKLSKRD
-57 SFDVVITDIQLP
+57 SFDAVITDIQLP
-69 GMSGLDILG
+69 GMTGIEILG
-78 SMRESDPS
+78 SFKESDPT
-86 VPVIIITGHASQESA
+86 VPIIIVTGHASQESA
-101 IEALNIGAFYY
+101 IEALNLGAFYY

-128 ALELRRLRDENV
+128 ALEVKQLRTEKD
-140 DLERALKASGDRR
+140 DLERALHPSADRD
-153 MVGESDKIS
+153 MVGDSEELH
-162 SVFELIDRVARTSST
+162 SVFDLIDRVARTSST
-177 VLLKGESGTGKELV
+177 VMLRGESGTGKELV
-191 ARAIHAGSARSDK
+191 ARAIHAGSARADQ

-241 FVVAEG
+241 FVVADG

-253 EVSETTAAIQVKLL
+253 EVGETSLAIQVKLL

-296 DLEKHI
+296 DLEMDVQ
-302 SEGKFR
+302 EGNFR

-314 LNVIPITIPPLRERR
+314 LNVIPITIPPLRDRR
-329 DDIPLLVEHFI
+329 DDIPLLVEHFLQK
-340 ERLTGGVKHV
+340 LTSGEKTI
-350 SDEAMEILTGY
+350 SDGAMEILTSY
-361 DWPGNV
+361 EWPGNV
-367 RELENIIERTV
+367 RELENIIERAV
-378 ILEDGDEITADS
+378 ILADGSEITAES

-401 KQARG
+401 KRSRLTAA
-406 GGGGDLGVSGITLD
+406 GDLGVSGITLE
-420 ELERRYL
+420 ELEQRYL

-436 KKKNAAEILGI
+436 KKKQAAEILGI

-461 DGGED
+461 DGDVED
-466 EDSS
+466 D

>member
-1 VETNSGR
+1 MPHGR
-8 TNPMAEGKILI
+8 ILV

-33 LEREGYEVHSSENGK
+33 LEREGHEVRACESGE
-48 KALKLSSQE
+48 KALKAIAQE
-57 SFDVVITDIQLP
+57 SFDVAITDIQLT
-69 GMSGLDILG
+69 GMSGIEVLG
-78 SMRESDPS
+78 RLRESDPT
-86 VPVIIITGHASQESA
+86 VAVIIVTGHASQESA
-101 IEALNIGAFYY
+101 IEALNLGAFYY

-128 ALELRRLRDENV
+128 ALEMRRLKDDNAG
-140 DLERALKASGDRR
+140 LERALRVSGERE
-153 MVGESDKIS
+153 MIGS
-162 SVFELIDRVARTSST
+162 SPGIQAVFDLIGRVAKTSST
-177 VLLKGESGTGKELV
+177 VLLYGESGTGKELV
-191 ARAIHAGSARSDK
+191 ARAIHTRSARADK

-209 NCGALPETLLE
+209 NCGAMPETLLE

-227 KGSFTGAVRDKRGL
+227 KGSFTGAVRDKKGL

-253 EVSETTAAIQVKLL
+253 EVSETSTSIQVKLL

-296 DLEKHI
+296 DLPRLIED
-302 SEGKFR
+302 GRFR
-308 ADLYYR
+308 KDLFYR
-314 LNVIPITIPPLRERR
+314 LNVIPVTIPPLRERK
-329 DDIPLLVEHFI
+329 DDIPLLVNHFL
-340 ERLTGGVKHV
+340 EKLTAGEKKV
-350 SDEAMEILTGY
+350 SDEAMEVLLSY

-367 RELENIIERTV
+367 RELENIIERAI
-378 ILEDGDEITADS
+378 ILSDGPAITAEG
-390 LNISIFPERLR
+390 LNVSIFPERMKKAPR
-401 KQARG
+401 AAARG
-406 GGGGDLGVSGITLD
+406 VGASGLTLD
-420 ELERRYL
+420 EVERRYL

-436 KKKNAAEILGI
+436 KKKAAAEILGI

-461 DGGED
+461 DDGTRD
-466 EDSS
+466 

>member
-1 VETNSGR
+1 
-8 TNPMAEGKILI
+8 MAEGRILI
-19 IDDEDSIREYLSMM
+19 IDDEDSIRDYLSMM
-33 LEREGYEVHSSENGK
+33 LEREGYEVSASESGK
-48 KALKLSSQE
+48 KALRLNSKKTY
-57 SFDVVITDIQLP
+57 DVVITDIQLP
-69 GMSGLDILG
+69 GMTGIEILTTL
-78 SMRESDPS
+78 RESDPAL
-86 VPVIIITGHASQESA
+86 PVIIITGHASQESA
-101 IEALNIGAFYY
+101 IEALNMGAFYY

-117 SNEELKQVVRN
+117 SNEELKQVVRA
-128 ALELRRLRDENV
+128 ALEVHRLKDENK
-140 DLERALKASGDRR
+140 DLERALRPIGERE
-153 MVGESDKIS
+153 MVGESGRMA
-162 SVFELIDRVARTSST
+162 SVFDLIDRVATTSST
-177 VLLKGESGTGKELV
+177 VLLYGESGTGKELV
-191 ARAIHAGSARSDK
+191 ARAIHTRSARADK

-227 KGSFTGAVRDKRGL
+227 KGSFTGAVRDKQGL

-253 EVSETTAAIQVKLL
+253 EVSETSTAIQVKLL

-285 VDVRVI
+285 VDVRVV

-296 DLEKHI
+296 DLDKAI
-302 SEGKFR
+302 KEGRFR

-314 LNVIPITIPPLRERR
+314 LNVIPITIPPLRERK
-329 DDIPLLVEHFI
+329 DDIPLLVDHFL
-340 ERLTGGVKHV
+340 ERFTSGAKRV
-350 SDEAMEILTGY
+350 SDSAMEILTAY

-367 RELENIIERTV
+367 RELENIIERAV
-378 ILEDGDEITADS
+378 ILEDADEVTAES
-390 LNISIFPERLR
+390 LNVSIFPERMR
-401 KQARG
+401 KRARAVSEG
-406 GGGGDLGVSGITLD
+406 TLGISGVTLD
-420 ELERRYL
+420 ELEQRYL
-427 LQTLEETGW
+427 LQILEETGW

-461 DGGED
+461 DGGSEGD
-466 EDSS
+466 E